1 MLKKYETR
9 RYYNNLAMMSI
20 VDSLNTI
27 FSIGKTSHVHPPSS
41 SSSTSS
47 SPLTPPQLGS
57 ITGIE
62 RAALFLRSA
71 GMLGINSIGPFKGRI
86 AKVAMGMQKK
96 ESQK

>member
-20 VDSLNTI
+20 VDSLNSI
-27 FSIGKTSHVHPPSS
+27 FSIGKTAHVHPSS
-41 SSSTSS
+41 SSSSS
-47 SPLTPPQLGS
+47 SSSLKPPPLDST
-57 ITGIE
+57 TGIE

-86 AKVAMGMQKK
+86 AKIAMGMQRK
-96 ESQK
+96 ESQN